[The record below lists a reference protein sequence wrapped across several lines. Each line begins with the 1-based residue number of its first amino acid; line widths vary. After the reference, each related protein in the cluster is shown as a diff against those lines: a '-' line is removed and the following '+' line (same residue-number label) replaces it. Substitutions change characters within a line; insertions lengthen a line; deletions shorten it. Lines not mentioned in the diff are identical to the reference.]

1 MIDKELTVVTVKL
14 EFEGGEVRKLQTYKS
29 ECEKLEVGKLYHLGA
44 FQGGI
49 YEPAK
54 RLANYQIIEQETHS

>member
-1 MIDKELTVVTVKL
+1 MKVVTVKL
-14 EFEGGEVRKLQTYKS
+14 EFEGGEQRTLQTYKS

-44 FQGGI
+44 FHGGV

-54 RLANYQIIEQETHS
+54 RLVNYEVIE

>member
-1 MIDKELTVVTVKL
+1 MRVVTVKL
-14 EFEGGEVRKLQTYKS
+14 EFENGEKRTLQTYKS

-49 YEPAK
+49 YEPEK
-54 RLANYQIIEQETHS
+54 RLISYEVIE

>member
-1 MIDKELTVVTVKL
+1 MKVVTVNL
-14 EFEGGEVRKLQTYKS
+14 EFEGGAKRTLQTYKS

-54 RLANYQIIEQETHS
+54 RLVSYEVIE

>member
-1 MIDKELTVVTVKL
+1 MKVVTVKL
-14 EFEGGEVRKLQTYKS
+14 EFEGGEKRTLQTYKS

-54 RLANYQIIEQETHS
+54 RLVGYEVIE